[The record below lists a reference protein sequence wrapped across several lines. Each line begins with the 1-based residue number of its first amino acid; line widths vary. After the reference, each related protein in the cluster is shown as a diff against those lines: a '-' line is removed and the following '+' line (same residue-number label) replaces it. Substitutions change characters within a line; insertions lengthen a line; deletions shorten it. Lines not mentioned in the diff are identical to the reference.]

1 MHAVS
6 RKWLPISFNEF
17 VCRTFIK
24 TALLLLWIIS
34 WTSCLNLLIELTS
47 ICSRNCEGKTV
58 VLLTYRGWE
67 SSKYLVTRTHYF
79 TQLCPP
85 GLRYVDED
93 LLAGL
98 CWRGKVHRRKS
109 KLALASGPQNRYTL
123 RSQHCDFSPPSP
135 SLLNTLMFSKY
146 FPWSSWLLSS
156 VIWSSITVAYQIICE
171 NTRTTPSTYSW
182 RLVWWVNAPLPGAL
196 PYLPDQPCPPPQ
208 SLVCAQVY

>member
-67 SSKYLVTRTHYF
+67 SSSSGRKDPLYTSLCV
-79 TQLCPP
+79 CPP

-156 VIWSSITVAYQIICE
+156 VISSV
-171 NTRTTPSTYSW
+171 
-182 RLVWWVNAPLPGAL
+182 V
-196 PYLPDQPCPPPQ
+196 
-208 SLVCAQVY
+208 SLW